1 VAGPRVPGTIRVATV
16 NLFAH
21 HGDWDRRR
29 AALRAGLRA
38 LDADVLAL
46 QEAIVDDGYDMAREL
61 LGEEY
66 SVAHQTTGLVG
77 DGSHHG
83 ASVASRWPIRA
94 VHEVD
99 LHLTPR
105 TWDYSCGT
113 VMAEVES
120 PAGRLLVGSHGNS
133 WAWWAERE
141 RELQAVAVVRRI
153 EELVA
158 REPAHVVL
166 GGDFN
171 AEPQTSSM
179 RFFTGRMSLEG
190 ISTAYR
196 DAWEAVRGDEP
207 GHTLDPRNPLREI
220 EEPGEPRGRRV
231 DYVLVRCGD
240 HGPTL
245 RIVDAG
251 LAVHEP
257 VDGVQPSDHYGVYAD
272 LVPREPAMPDTSD
285 AGNPSDR

>member
-1 VAGPRVPGTIRVATV
+1 MTTGGPTRIRAATV
-16 NLFAH
+16 NLFAR
-21 HGDWDRRR
+21 HGDWERRR
-29 AALRAGLRA
+29 DALREGLRA

-46 QEAIVDDGYDMAREL
+46 QEAVVDDRSDTAREL
-61 LGEEY
+61 LGDGY
-66 SVAHQTTGLVG
+66 GVAHQTVGLVG
-77 DGSHHG
+77 DGSHRG
-83 ASVASRWPIRA
+83 SSVASRWPIRA
-94 VHEVD
+94 VHEID
-99 LHLTPR
+99 LHLTGR
-105 TWDYSCGT
+105 TWDYGCGT
-113 VMAEVES
+113 VVAEIDS
-120 PAGRLLVGSHGNS
+120 PTGRLLVGSHGAS

-158 REPAHVVL
+158 EEPAHVIL

-179 RFFTGRMSLEG
+179 RFFTGRTSLEG
-190 ISTAYR
+190 LSTAYR
-196 DAWEAVRGDEP
+196 DAWESVRGDEP
-207 GHTLDPRNPLREI
+207 GATFDPRNPLTAI
-220 EEPGEPRGRRV
+220 DEPGLDRGRRI

-245 RIVDAG
+245 RIVEAG

-272 LVPREPAMPDTSD
+272 LAPSGHAMPDTSA
-285 AGNPSDR
+285 AGNPAGR

>member
-1 VAGPRVPGTIRVATV
+1 MLEGRPPGSIRVATV
-16 NLFAH
+16 NLFAR
-21 HGDWDRRR
+21 HGDWPRRREALR
-29 AALRAGLRA
+29 AALRE
-38 LDADVLAL
+38 LDADALAL
-46 QEAIVDDGYDMAREL
+46 QEAVVGDGYDSAREL
-61 LGEEY
+61 LGDGYEI
-66 SVAHQTTGLVG
+66 VHQRTGLVG
-77 DGSHHG
+77 DGTHRGS
-83 ASVASRWPIRA
+83 SVAVRWPVRA

-105 TWDYSCGT
+105 TWEYSCGT
-113 VMAEVES
+113 VLVEVDS
-120 PAGRLLVGSHGNS
+120 PVGRLVVGSHGNS

-158 REPAHVVL
+158 DHPAHVVL

-179 RFFTGRMSLEG
+179 RFLTGRASLEG
-190 ISTAYR
+190 LSTAYR
-196 DAWEAVRGDEP
+196 DAWEGVHGDAP
-207 GHTLDPRNPLREI
+207 GHTLDPRNPLRDI
-220 EEPGEPRGRRV
+220 EEPGERQGRRV

-245 RIVDAG
+245 PIADAG
-251 LAVHEP
+251 LAVSEP

-272 LVPREPAMPDTSD
+272 LLPPA
-285 AGNPSDR
+285 GG

>member
-1 VAGPRVPGTIRVATV
+1 
-16 NLFAH
+16 
-21 HGDWDRRR
+21 
-29 AALRAGLRA
+29 
-38 LDADVLAL
+38 
-46 QEAIVDDGYDMAREL
+46 
-61 LGEEY
+61 
-66 SVAHQTTGLVG
+66 
-77 DGSHHG
+77 
-83 ASVASRWPIRA
+83 
-94 VHEVD
+94 VD

-105 TWDYSCGT
+105 TGDYSAGT
-113 VMAEVES
+113 VVAEVDS
-120 PAGRLLVGSHGNS
+120 PVGRLLVGSHGSS

-141 RELQAVAVVRRI
+141 RELQAVAVAGRL

-158 REPAHVVL
+158 EQAAHVVL

-179 RFFTGRMSLEG
+179 RFLTGRQSLEG
-190 ISTAYR
+190 FSAAYR
-196 DAWEAVRGDEP
+196 DAWESVHGDVPGATFDPRNQLTAIDEP
-207 GHTLDPRNPLREI
+207 GLD
-220 EEPGEPRGRRV
+220 RGRRI

-272 LVPREPAMPDTSD
+272 LAPREQAMPDTSTS
-285 AGNPSDR
+285 GNPAGH